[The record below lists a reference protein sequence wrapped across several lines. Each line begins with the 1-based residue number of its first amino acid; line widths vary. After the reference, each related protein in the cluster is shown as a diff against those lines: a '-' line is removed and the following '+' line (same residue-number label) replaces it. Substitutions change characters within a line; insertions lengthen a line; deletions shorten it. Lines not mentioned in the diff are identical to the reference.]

1 MLPGPMLIK
10 RCDACDGL
18 FKQRT
23 LTSGN
28 TCGATFW
35 TDGKMGAPMLPRTPL
50 LIRCPHCSSIL
61 WTKSLREVDSYPT
74 YRGFLIFE
82 DDEAVGNSKRAAIE
96 RKEKAYESLPFFALA
111 TFEDLNAFAD
121 GAGLSSEEELIVR
134 RQAWLTGNDSRR
146 HSDSPSPLTSGE
158 EAIFLGIPDR
168 NAT

>member
-1 MLPGPMLIK
+1 
-10 RCDACDGL
+10 
-18 FKQRT
+18 
-23 LTSGN
+23 
-28 TCGATFW
+28 
-35 TDGKMGAPMLPRTPL
+35 MLPRTPL